1 MWNIIILIVLFII
14 TGGAIYAI
22 DKLFEINETPQP
34 EGLINTVDI
43 SSDYIVVLTMENCPF
58 CVELQKDYTSKTN
71 KKYTDITYKKDGT
84 LSFDDNYSSI
94 PLDERESINN
104 GVNKLLSGKV
114 LFPMIIFNKKVIRGL
129 SDKPLLDKIFN

>member
-1 MWNIIILIVLFII
+1 
-14 TGGAIYAI
+14 
-22 DKLFEINETPQP
+22 
-34 EGLINTVDI
+34 
-43 SSDYIVVLTMENCPF
+43 
-58 CVELQKDYTSKTN
+58 VELQKDYTSKTN